1 MDNWSKF
8 LKMLVPN
15 KTVSILNKILK
26 VLVKIITNLVKV
38 YGISLIGK
46 I

>member
-1 MDNWSKF
+1 
-8 LKMLVPN
+8 MLVPN

-26 VLVKIITNLVKV
+26 VLVKMITNLVKV
-38 YGISLIGK
+38 YGIYLTGK